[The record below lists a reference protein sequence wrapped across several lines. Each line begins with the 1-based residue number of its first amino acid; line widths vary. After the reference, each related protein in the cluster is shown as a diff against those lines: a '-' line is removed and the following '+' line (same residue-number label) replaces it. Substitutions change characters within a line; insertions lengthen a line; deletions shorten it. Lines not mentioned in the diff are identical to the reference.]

1 VSTLKSSE
9 SNQARALMRPYAL
22 YYLYRNRLRV
32 QAAQEVLAGI
42 GIAVAVALVFGT
54 LVASGS
60 IAGSASEVVHQV
72 IGPASLQLRAR
83 GPQGFDERLLKRVEA
98 LAGVKQAAPILE
110 QTATVVGP
118 DGRRVSVEIAGTDV
132 ALATLNGLAHT
143 LPIAALSAQGIGL
156 SRTSATELGVSS
168 PTVPAGGPY
177 RVTLQLRGRAY
188 PLKVSAVLGPEAA
201 GALSS
206 AKLAVMPL
214 AHLQQLSGLR
224 GRVSR
229 IFVQTQP
236 GRQAEVNSELQALA
250 GSTLTVA
257 PADQDI
263 ALLHQA
269 LRPSDQA
276 SAFFAVIS
284 ALLGFLFAFNAI
296 LLTVPERR
304 AAIADLRLSGTKR
317 SAIVQMVLFQAL
329 CLGLAASL
337 VGVLGGYLLS
347 AAVFKQSPGYLSQA
361 FVLGTSTVIGVK
373 PVLLSLAGGV
383 LATCVGSSVPL
394 LDLRRGSGGSAVE
407 HTEDASGSPL
417 APRTQFWL
425 AVGAVGSVALAT
437 AMFVLEPRLALASC
451 ALLALAIVLA
461 VPLVFAGTLRAG
473 GTLVKRFAGFT
484 SLPVALTSARATTTR
499 SLALCATGAVAL
511 FGAVALG
518 GSRDDLL
525 RGIAGYASH
534 YVAAADI
541 WLVNPGDNQATN
553 DFPAGARAAVIARTP
568 GVASVQSFQGG
579 FLDLGKRRVWV
590 IAWPSN
596 SRLALLDGQ
605 VTAGSPNA
613 AAARVREG
621 GWVTVSQQIAAERHL
636 AVGDALVLPTPT
648 GSDQL
653 RIAATTTN
661 FGWSSG
667 AIVLNAADYR
677 RSWATAAPTALG
689 VALTPGAD
697 RARVEAAIRRDL
709 GPASG
714 LEVLSARA
722 REAKINASASGGLN
736 QLGEIAA
743 LLVIAAI
750 LAMTAALTSAMW
762 QRRTSLAGM
771 RLSGARPDRLRRVLL
786 LESVLMLGAGC
797 LAGAIA
803 GIYGQVVIDGY
814 LKRVTG
820 FPVASLATSLRPL
833 EIFLIVLA
841 AVLLIAAIPGWV
853 ASETPARLALEEE

>member
-1 VSTLKSSE
+1 
-9 SNQARALMRPYAL
+9 MRPYAL

-32 QAAQEVLAGI
+32 QAAQELLAGI
-42 GIAVAVALVFGT
+42 GIAIAVALVFGT
-54 LVASGS
+54 LVANGSISGS
-60 IAGSASEVVHQV
+60 AGEVVHTV

-83 GPQGFDERLLKRVEA
+83 GPQGLDERLLARVEA

-118 DGRRVSVEIAGTDV
+118 DGRRVSVDIAGTDV

-156 SRTSATELGVSS
+156 TRTSAKELGISS
-168 PTVPAGGPY
+168 PAAVTGAPY
-177 RVTLQLRGRAY
+177 RVTLKLRGRAY

-201 GALSS
+201 GALSI
-206 AKLAVMPL
+206 AKVAVMPL
-214 AHLQQLSGLR
+214 THLQQLSGLR

-236 GRQAEVNSELQALA
+236 GREAEVRSELQALA
-250 GSTLTVA
+250 GTTLTVA
-257 PADQDI
+257 PADQDV

-304 AAIADLRLSGTKR
+304 QAIADLRLSGTKR

-337 VGVLGGYLLS
+337 VGVLVGYLLS
-347 AAVFKQSPGYLSQA
+347 AAVFNQSPGYLSQA
-361 FVLGTSTVIGVK
+361 FVLGTNTVIGVK
-373 PVLLSLAGGV
+373 PLLLSVAGGV

-394 LDLRRGSGGSAVE
+394 LDLRRGPGVSAAE
-407 HTEDASGSPL
+407 QAEDASGNPL

-425 AVGAVGSVALAT
+425 AAGAAASVAVAT
-437 AMFVLEPRLALASC
+437 TMFALEPKVALASC

-461 VPLVFAGTLRAG
+461 VPLVFAGTLRAA
-473 GTLVKRFAGFT
+473 GTLAKRFENFT
-484 SLPVALTSARATTTR
+484 TLPVALTSARATTTR

-525 RGIAGYASH
+525 RGISGYASH
-534 YVAAADI
+534 YVAGADI
-541 WLVNPGDNQATN
+541 WVVNPGDNQAIN
-553 DFPAGARAAVIARTP
+553 DFSADSHPAVIARTP
-568 GVASVQSFQGG
+568 GVASVRSFQGG

-596 SRLALLDGQ
+596 GRLELLDGQ
-605 VTAGSPNA
+605 VIAGSPDA

-621 GWVTVSQQIAAERHL
+621 GSLTVSQQIAAERHL
-636 AVGDALVLPTPT
+636 AVGDVLAFPTPK
-648 GSDQL
+648 GSARL

-667 AIVLNAADYR
+667 AIVLNSADYR
-677 RSWATAAPTALG
+677 RAWATTAPTALG
-689 VALTPGAD
+689 VELMPGAD
-697 RARVEAAIRRDL
+697 RASVEDAIQRDL
-709 GPASG
+709 GPGSG

-736 QLGEIAA
+736 QLGEIAT
-743 LLVIAAI
+743 LLAIAAI

-771 RLSGARPDRLRRVLL
+771 RLAGARPDRLRRVLL
-786 LESVLMLGAGC
+786 LESLLLLGAGC
-797 LAGAIA
+797 LAGAVA
-803 GIYGQVVIDGY
+803 GIYGELVIDGY

-841 AVLLIAAIPGWV
+841 TVLLIALIPGWV
-853 ASETPARLALEEE
+853 ASKAPARLALEEE